1 MLLERDKEKRKKK
14 KEKKTFYR
22 LKNSLHFN
30 NKIAS
35 YDLWIEIFIKNFLSK
50 KAKAFCV
57 FDLLW

>member
-1 MLLERDKEKRKKK
+1 MLLERDKEKKKK
-14 KEKKTFYR
+14 GKKTLYR
-22 LKNSLHFN
+22 LKNSLHIN

-35 YDLWIEIFIKNFLSK
+35 YDLWIEIFIKKFLSR